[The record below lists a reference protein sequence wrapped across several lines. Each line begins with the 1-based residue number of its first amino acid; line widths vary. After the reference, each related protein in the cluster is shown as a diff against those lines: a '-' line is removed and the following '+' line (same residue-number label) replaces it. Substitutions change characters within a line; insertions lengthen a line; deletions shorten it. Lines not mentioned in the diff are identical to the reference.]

1 MSDAAKLTPMMQQ
14 YFEVKDEIF
23 SPVFWACSPMFA
35 TIETPIFR
43 FATVRGKTL
52 NYTYP
57 GITGR
62 V

>member
-23 SPVFWACSPMFA
+23 SPVFARVKGKILRALMFVQ
-35 TIETPIFR
+35 TRRFR
-43 FATVRGKTL
+43 PT
-52 NYTYP
+52 
-57 GITGR
+57 R